1 MGVRVVGLL
10 VFLAF
15 GSCTKD
21 SSSPADIKVD
31 KRVFESSFESETDFS
46 GFYITPQ
53 GHQGTT
59 YQELTDSMVH
69 TGNYAHKAWIIG
81 ANPASTNSVNNN
93 HRGYPTVQFQN
104 TEEGVFKTP
113 CYITLWVWVD
123 MELKK
128 DSLGGED
135 DWLSLATFTDD
146 ESVNWSRT
154 VLVNVGHEG
163 FLHLGHVP
171 IQGQQ
176 EYIFQNKSLKFPQ
189 KEWVEIKVF
198 FDFGVDGYAK
208 VWQNGTLVSH
218 AKVNNV
224 ENKLSQA
231 HFGLYCPPQMISGI
245 VFNDDLLIREV
256 ESE

>member
-1 MGVRVVGLL
+1 MRIKLIGFLL
-10 VFLAF
+10 LATLS
-15 GSCTKD
+15 SCNKD
-21 SSSPADIKVD
+21 NPSLPEVKVE
-31 KRVFESSFESETDFS
+31 KRVFESSFESATDFS

-53 GHQGTT
+53 AHQGTSFH
-59 YQELTDSMVH
+59 ELSDSIVR
-69 TGNYAHKAWIIG
+69 TGNFSHKAWING
-81 ANPASTNSVNNN
+81 SNPPSSSTVNNN

-104 TEEGVFKTP
+104 TEQGVFKAP

-154 VLVNVGHEG
+154 VLVNVGYEG

-171 IQGQQ
+171 VQGQQ
-176 EYIFQNKSLKFPQ
+176 EYIFQNTSLKFPQ

-198 FDFGVDGYAK
+198 LDFGSDGYSK
-208 VWQNGTLVSH
+208 VWQNGELVSH
-218 AKVNNV
+218 AKVSNV

-231 HFGLYCPPQMISGI
+231 HFGLYCPPQMIAGT
-245 VFNDDLLIREV
+245 VYNDDLLIREV
-256 ESE
+256 EKE